1 MQLLL
6 VGPFLLA
13 ARVLDSAPPELTLDP
28 LRGVFGWVK
37 VRLSTTTKSL
47 TLLVSYLFTWR
58 LWVGQGGHDAVD
70 RVEAGAAA
78 PTPISPHISTQ
89 LSQNLPKSPHIFP
102 YLSPSPKVSQT
113 LPLPPADS
121 A

>member
-6 VGPFLLA
+6 IGPFLLA

-37 VRLSTTTKSL
+37 VRLSTTTMSL
-47 TLLVSYLFTWR
+47 TLSYLFTWR